1 MLLDKLF
8 GNIQFFKKKHAKGFC
23 PSVCLKTVKLLEK
36 DCKRAVE
43 NAGGFEVSLKK
54 ATDYLV
60 IGNYATDSWIHS
72 SYGRKIE
79 KAMEMKQKGHHIKII
94 SESHWVDFLD

>member
-1 MLLDKLF
+1 MTIPPKPLYKQTRINDKETKSTF
-8 GNIQFFKKKHAKGFC
+8 VPI
-23 PSVCLKTVKLLEK
+23 
-36 DCKRAVE
+36 E
-43 NAGGFEVSLKK
+43 NAGGFKTLLKT

-79 KAMEMKQKGHHIKII
+79 KAVDMKAKGHHIKII
-94 SESHWVDFLD
+94 SESHWTSFLD